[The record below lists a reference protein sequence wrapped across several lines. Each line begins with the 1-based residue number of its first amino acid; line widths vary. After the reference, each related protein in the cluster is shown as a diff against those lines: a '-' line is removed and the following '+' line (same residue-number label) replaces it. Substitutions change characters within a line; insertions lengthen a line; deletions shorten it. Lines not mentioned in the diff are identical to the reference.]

1 MGWINKWM
9 NERTNNE
16 QIHERW
22 MNERIKEV
30 RDEWMNERRNER
42 RKEGK
47 NVGIILLRGQ
57 ELGEEENWKKKS
69 EHGIKEARKK
79 DDNVFS
85 VYSW

>member
-1 MGWINKWM
+1 MEWINKWM
-9 NERTNNE
+9 NERTNNG

-57 ELGEEENWKKKS
+57 E
-69 EHGIKEARKK
+69 
-79 DDNVFS
+79 
-85 VYSW
+85 